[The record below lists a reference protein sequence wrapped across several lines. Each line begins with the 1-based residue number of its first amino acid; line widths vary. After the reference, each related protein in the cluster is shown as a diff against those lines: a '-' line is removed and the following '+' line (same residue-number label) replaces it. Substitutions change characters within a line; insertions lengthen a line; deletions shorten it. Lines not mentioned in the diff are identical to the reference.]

1 MSRRWNQF
9 VVERNR
15 YAATSHRRL
24 AETWVFPTQ
33 AAINLSAFR
42 RDVRPIWPQ
51 LRAMNAAMKTVFVIF
66 VLALLT
72 IAGEIYSDAVMTS
85 GQVANVA
92 VPDPVTI
99 AVAHGT
105 PHGKLS
111 HNGV

>member
-1 MSRRWNQF
+1 
-9 VVERNR
+9 V
-15 YAATSHRRL
+15 